1 MKPTFSA
8 KNLPAALLA
17 GGLLLAFT
25 LAFPASAQPMYK
37 WTDEKG
43 RINYSSTPPP
53 GNIKATPLELRGVET
68 YQAGPTQAPASSGGG
83 GVAPQAAGAGGGG
96 EQARA
101 EVKKG
106 SAATDPACTD
116 PRSNCGRGDA
126 PEFGFQD
133 RTTER
138 VRPQFTVGAPPPP
151 APVQPI
157 APSK

>member
-53 GNIKATPLELRGVET
+53 GSIKATPLELRGVET
-68 YQAGPTQAPASSGGG
+68 YQAGPRQSPSSSGGG
-83 GVAPQAAGAGGGG
+83 AAAAPTGGASGGQAKT
-96 EQARA
+96 E
-101 EVKKG
+101 EKKG